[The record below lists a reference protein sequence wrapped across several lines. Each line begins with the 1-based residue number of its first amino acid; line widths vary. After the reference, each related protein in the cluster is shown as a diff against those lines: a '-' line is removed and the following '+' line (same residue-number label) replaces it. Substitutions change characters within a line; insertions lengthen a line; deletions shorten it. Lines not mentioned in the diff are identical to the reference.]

1 MGPNL
6 LILGHLARGDAKEI
20 STVATWEFTVY
31 LQWELEKEQA
41 RANVEP
47 TWSGRAPA
55 KSFQGFKLYI
65 DERSLVTRE
74 DPFTPPLRRMPCAG
88 TPL

>member
-31 LQWELEKEQA
+31 LQWEGGNEVA
-41 RANVEP
+41 RP
-47 TWSGRAPA
+47 TDARW
-55 KSFQGFKLYI
+55 
-65 DERSLVTRE
+65 E
-74 DPFTPPLRRMPCAG
+74 FTIYLQ
-88 TPL
+88 

>member
-41 RANVEP
+41 SHGAEP
-47 TWSGRAPA
+47 T
-55 KSFQGFKLYI
+55 
-65 DERSLVTRE
+65 
-74 DPFTPPLRRMPCAG
+74 CAG
-88 TPL
+88 PILPRV